1 MKESPI
7 IFSGPMVRAILAGR
21 KTQTRRIIKNPE
33 RLQGL
38 MLAGEEPAWC
48 PYGGPGDLLYVRE
61 SFRFDFDFGKHYSN
75 EHQGVHSRHSFESY
89 KINYKADGHFV
100 EFHFLNGDPVEGTS
114 SRIDYETLAY
124 MSDTGPENGYRPSIH
139 MPKWAARIWL
149 RVESVSA
156 DKLQEIT
163 EADAEKEGMCISMT
177 SGWSYSCRAAFQE
190 LWDKINK
197 DRGSWGSNPPVWV
210 VDFSIVSTT
219 GRPEKV

>member
-1 MKESPI
+1 MKERPI
-7 IFSGPMVRAILAGR
+7 IFSGPMVRAILDGR

-61 SFRFDFDFGKHYSN
+61 TFCDACLNYTGKEGTEICH
-75 EHQGVHSRHSFESY
+75 
-89 KINYKADGHFV
+89 KADGKKCR
-100 EFHFLNGDPVEGTS
+100 LCAG
-114 SRIDYETLAY
+114 
-124 MSDTGPENGYRPSIH
+124 ENWPSWKPSIH
-139 MPKWAARIWL
+139 MPKKYARIWL

-163 EADAEKEGMCISMT
+163 EVDAKKEGMLPSMT

-197 DRGSWGSNPPVWV
+197 DRAPWDSNPLVWIV
-210 VDFSIVSTT
+210 EFSVISTT
-219 GRPEKV
+219 GKPEATQ